1 MAPENLCRK
10 TYNKEVDIWSFGI
23 ILFMLFNQGKHP
35 FYEPGD
41 TKETYREK
49 CKRKIKMCYHV
60 SKNAKSLLAHLMD
73 NQHLRY
79 SAEKALQ
86 HKWFSDNDNENVL
99 LVKNI
104 KNNLKEKF
112 KKMCFSFVFIKYYSE
127 IDSVSYVENTYI
139 KNQEGKTQTISEG
152 SLFSDKSCGNGN
164 SVVVSVEED
173 INLTKDKKFI

>member
-1 MAPENLCRK
+1 MYMAPENLCRK

-49 CKRKIKMCYHV
+49 CKKKIKMCYHV

-73 NQHLRY
+73 KQHLRY

-139 KNQEGKTQTISEG
+139 KN
-152 SLFSDKSCGNGN
+152 
-164 SVVVSVEED
+164 
-173 INLTKDKKFI
+173 